1 MSVPSPAIENSASP
15 AADLSSAELMDR
27 IYARQRH
34 VYDLTRKY
42 YLLGRDRL
50 IRELKPPRG
59 GAVLEIGCGTGR
71 NLVAAARAYPDARL
85 YGLDVS
91 TKMLATARANL
102 RQTRLEDRIRLGC
115 ADAADF
121 DAEKLFGREGFDR
134 VFFSYSLSMIPAW
147 QEALKQ
153 AHGVVAPDGG
163 ELHLVDFG
171 QQERLP
177 GWFRRALF
185 AWLERFHVA
194 PRAELEKTLLT
205 LARERGGLARFDPL
219 YRGYADLGAI
229 VRRR

>member
-1 MSVPSPAIENSASP
+1 VPSRPGSGKRRLPTKYRS
-15 AADLSSAELMDR
+15 
-27 IYARQRH
+27 
-34 VYDLTRKY
+34 DLTRKY

-50 IRELKPPRG
+50 IRELKPPQG

-71 NLVAAARAYPDARL
+71 NLIAVARGYPDARL
-85 YGLDVS
+85 CGLDVS

-102 RQTRLEDRIRLGC
+102 LQAGLEGRIRLGC

-121 DAEKLFGREGFDR
+121 DAEKLFGRRGFDR

-153 AHGVVAPDGG
+153 AHSVVASDGG

-185 AWLERFHVA
+185 AWLERFHVT
-194 PRAELEKTLLT
+194 PRESLEETLLT
-205 LARERGGLARFDPL
+205 LAREHGGKVRFDRIC
-219 YRGYADLGAI
+219 RGYADLGAI
-229 VRRR
+229 VRRTR